1 MEDERGRGG
10 GLRFALF
17 PYVER
22 ASRESPKMTFLVKQE
37 LPKPEDPRPHTS
49 NYESRM
55 NVTHDGSP
63 PSIRER
69 ANW

>member
-37 LPKPEDPRPHTS
+37 LPKPEDPRLHTS
-49 NYESRM
+49 KL
-55 NVTHDGSP
+55 
-63 PSIRER
+63 
-69 ANW
+69 